1 MLIGIDGGGTK
12 TALVLAEENGR
23 LLNTVKGLG
32 SNPADIGLE
41 ECENRLR
48 SELDEL
54 LRGFGAALVLL
65 LLSAALMG
73 AAWLCQRSME
83 RRWKGIR

>member
-48 SELDEL
+48 S
-54 LRGFGAALVLL
+54 
-65 LLSAALMG
+65 
-73 AAWLCQRSME
+73 
-83 RRWKGIR
+83 